1 MLGERAPRRDDGD
14 LPRGRDYS
22 DRSRT
27 VRFPPA
33 QGPPDHRC
41 DSSDRPHHGPGRLA
55 RPDRNRRPY
64 MKDEQC
70 AACRHVGHVAKLCD
84 MLATAICLEKYM
96 KKDLSPSLRDQIEKE
111 WLDRWKE
118 KLENPVR
125 TPRQVL
131 RSYVDDLGISVTEL
145 DAEMEWDCW
154 DEEADDYTDEE

>member
-1 MLGERAPRRDDGD
+1 
-14 LPRGRDYS
+14 
-22 DRSRT
+22 
-27 VRFPPA
+27 
-33 QGPPDHRC
+33 
-41 DSSDRPHHGPGRLA
+41 
-55 RPDRNRRPY
+55 

-70 AACRHVGHVAKLCD
+70 AACRRVGHVAKHCD

-131 RSYVDDLGISVTEL
+131 RSYVDDLGISITEL

-154 DEEADDYTDEE
+154 DDEEDEFTDEE